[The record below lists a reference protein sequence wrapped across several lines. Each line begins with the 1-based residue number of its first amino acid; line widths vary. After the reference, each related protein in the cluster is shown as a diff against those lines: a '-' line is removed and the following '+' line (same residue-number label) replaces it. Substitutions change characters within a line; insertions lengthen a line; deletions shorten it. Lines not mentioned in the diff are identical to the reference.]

1 MSLAQ
6 AFRIS
11 LGILCLSMQPSSP
24 LSQETS
30 KPAGATERQQS
41 ATSYVY
47 SPGSGDRLES
57 ISKASQSQRLLDEK
71 NYELTTTFRV
81 PSINGGETIDREVS
95 ERSQKVSDTQF
106 QVERVIRTPNSSGR
120 LATHEMVKEDHQ
132 LKDKTEEI
140 HRSYYRSDING
151 KLAAQAVENETIAK
165 PNARETQTTR
175 SLYRPDIEG
184 KFSLE
189 ELEEASELRVSD
201 TLTIKESKRKLKE
214 AGGRMP
220 VVESLKETTTKQSDK
235 SFKREMIVHQAG
247 ENGRLTLTDK
257 VTETQTERPDGT
269 REYQRLLESRNINPI
284 LRNLNSTSLI
294 LSQRVTGEER
304 RHQDGSI
311 ESITRVETLDP
322 FDQSKGLRVTEMV
335 TEITRPLPNGKV
347 SIERIVKIRDVNGNY
362 TVSQKIAQTV
372 EPSR

>member
-1 MSLAQ
+1 MSSVQ

-11 LGILCLSMQPSSP
+11 LGILCLSMQPSRA
-24 LSQETS
+24 LSQGTS
-30 KPAGATERQQS
+30 KSAGATEREQT
-41 ATSYVY
+41 ATSYSY

-57 ISKASQSQRLLDEK
+57 ISKTSQSQRLLDER
-71 NYELTTTFRV
+71 NYDLTTTFRV

-95 ERSQKVSDTQF
+95 ERSQRVNDTQF
-106 QVERVIRTPNSSGR
+106 QVERVIRTPDPSGR

-151 KLAAQAVENETIAK
+151 KLAAQAVENETITK

-175 SLYRPDIEG
+175 TLYRPDVEG

-214 AGGRMP
+214 ASGRMP

-247 ENGRLTLTDK
+247 ENGRLALTDK
-257 VTETQTERPDGT
+257 VTETQTEHPDGT
-269 REYQRLLESRNINPI
+269 REYQRLLESRNINPYM
-284 LRNLNSTSLI
+284 RNLNSTSLT

-322 FDQSKGLRVTEMV
+322 FDQSKGLRVTETV

-347 SIERIVKIRDVNGNY
+347 SVERIVKIRDVNGNY
-362 TVSQKIAQTV
+362 TISQKIAQTV

>member
-1 MSLAQ
+1 MSSVQ

-11 LGILCLSMQPSSP
+11 LGILCLSMQPSRA
-24 LSQETS
+24 LSQGTS
-30 KPAGATERQQS
+30 KSAGATEREQT
-41 ATSYVY
+41 ATSYSY

-57 ISKASQSQRLLDEK
+57 ISKTSQSQRLLDER
-71 NYELTTTFRV
+71 NYDLTTTFRV

-95 ERSQKVSDTQF
+95 ERSQRVNDTQF
-106 QVERVIRTPNSSGR
+106 QVERVIRTPDPSGR

-151 KLAAQAVENETIAK
+151 KLAAQAVENETITK

-175 SLYRPDIEG
+175 TLYRPDVEG

-214 AGGRMP
+214 ASGRMP

-247 ENGRLTLTDK
+247 ENGRLALTDK
-257 VTETQTERPDGT
+257 VTETQTEHPDGT
-269 REYQRLLESRNINPI
+269 REYQRLLESRNINPY
-284 LRNLNSTSLI
+284 LRNLNSTSLT

-322 FDQSKGLRVTEMV
+322 FDQSKGLRVTEIV

-347 SIERIVKIRDVNGNY
+347 SVERIVKIRDVNGNY

-372 EPSR
+372 EPGR

>member
-1 MSLAQ
+1 MSSVQ

-11 LGILCLSMQPSSP
+11 LGILCLSMQPSRA
-24 LSQETS
+24 LSQGTS
-30 KPAGATERQQS
+30 KSAGATEREQT
-41 ATSYVY
+41 ATSYSY

-57 ISKASQSQRLLDEK
+57 ISKTSQSQRLLDER
-71 NYELTTTFRV
+71 NYDLTTTFRV

-95 ERSQKVSDTQF
+95 ERSQRVNDTEF
-106 QVERVIRTPNSSGR
+106 QVERVIRTPDPSGR

-151 KLAAQAVENETIAK
+151 KLAAQAVENETITK

-175 SLYRPDIEG
+175 TLYRPDVEG

-214 AGGRMP
+214 ASGRMP

-247 ENGRLTLTDK
+247 ENGRLALTDK
-257 VTETQTERPDGT
+257 VTETQTEHPDGT
-269 REYQRLLESRNINPI
+269 REYQRLLESRNINPY
-284 LRNLNSTSLI
+284 LRNLNSTSLT

-322 FDQSKGLRVTEMV
+322 FDQSKGLRVTEIV

-347 SIERIVKIRDVNGNY
+347 SVERIVKIRDVNGNY

>member
-1 MSLAQ
+1 
-6 AFRIS
+6 
-11 LGILCLSMQPSSP
+11 MQPSSP

-57 ISKASQSQRLLDEK
+57 ISKSSQSQRLLDEK

-106 QVERVIRTPNSSGR
+106 QVERVIRTPNPSGR
-120 LATHEMVKEDHQ
+120 LATHETVKEEHQ

-151 KLAAQAVENETIAK
+151 KLAAQAVENETITK

-175 SLYRPDIEG
+175 ALYRPDIEG

-189 ELEEASELRVSD
+189 ELEEASELKVSD

-269 REYQRLLESRNINPI
+269 REYQRLLESRNINPY

-311 ESITRVETLDP
+311 ESITRVESLDP

-335 TEITRPLPNGKV
+335 TEITMRK
-347 SIERIVKIRDVNGNY
+347 
-362 TVSQKIAQTV
+362 
-372 EPSR
+372 SRYQDAPKCDSC

>member
-1 MSLAQ
+1 MSSVQ

-11 LGILCLSMQPSSP
+11 LGILCLSMQPSRA
-24 LSQETS
+24 LSQGTS
-30 KPAGATERQQS
+30 KSAGATEREQT
-41 ATSYVY
+41 ATSYSY

-57 ISKASQSQRLLDEK
+57 ISKTSQSQRLLDER
-71 NYELTTTFRV
+71 NYDLTTTFRV

-95 ERSQKVSDTQF
+95 ERSQRVNDTQF
-106 QVERVIRTPNSSGR
+106 QVERVIRTPDPSGR

-151 KLAAQAVENETIAK
+151 KLAAQAVENETITK

-175 SLYRPDIEG
+175 TLYRPDVEG

-214 AGGRMP
+214 ASGRMP

-247 ENGRLTLTDK
+247 ENGRLALTDK
-257 VTETQTERPDGT
+257 VTETQTEHPDGT
-269 REYQRLLESRNINPI
+269 REYQRLLESRNINPY
-284 LRNLNSTSLI
+284 LRNLNSTSLT

-322 FDQSKGLRVTEMV
+322 FDQSKGLRVTEIV

-347 SIERIVKIRDVNGNY
+347 SVERIVKIRDVNGNY

>member
-1 MSLAQ
+1 MSSVQ

-11 LGILCLSMQPSSP
+11 LGILCLSMQPSRA
-24 LSQETS
+24 LSQGTS
-30 KPAGATERQQS
+30 KSAGATEREQT
-41 ATSYVY
+41 ATSYSY

-57 ISKASQSQRLLDEK
+57 ISKTSQSQRLLDER
-71 NYELTTTFRV
+71 NYDLTTTFRV

-95 ERSQKVSDTQF
+95 ERSQRVNDTQF
-106 QVERVIRTPNSSGR
+106 QVERVIRTPDPSGR

-151 KLAAQAVENETIAK
+151 KLAAQAVENETITK

-175 SLYRPDIEG
+175 TLYRPDVEG

-214 AGGRMP
+214 ASGRMP

-247 ENGRLTLTDK
+247 ENGRLALTDK
-257 VTETQTERPDGT
+257 VTETQTEHPDGT
-269 REYQRLLESRNINPI
+269 REYQRLLESRNINPYM
-284 LRNLNSTSLI
+284 RNLNSTSLT

-322 FDQSKGLRVTEMV
+322 FDQSKGLRVTEIV

-347 SIERIVKIRDVNGNY
+347 SVERIVKIRDVNGNY

-372 EPSR
+372 EPGR